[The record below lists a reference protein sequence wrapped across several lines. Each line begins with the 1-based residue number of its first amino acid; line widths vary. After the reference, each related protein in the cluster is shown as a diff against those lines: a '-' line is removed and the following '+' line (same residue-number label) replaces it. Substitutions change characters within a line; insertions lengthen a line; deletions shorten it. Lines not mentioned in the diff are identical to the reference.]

1 MFDMSAANWR
11 DVLPRLMGRWE
22 LAPSDKIYDYS
33 SCIEHPESPQ
43 MIWHESL
50 GQAVILNTN

>member
-1 MFDMSAANWR
+1 MSAANWR